1 MIDVAEVTY
10 RHDEGTIALDGCSLT
25 VADGETVLLCG
36 PNGSGKTTLLQHL
49 NGLLTPDEGT
59 VTVDGK
65 DASDHPVH
73 ARTAV
78 GTVFQDPRDGIVAAT
93 AGADAA
99 FGPENLGLERAEID
113 RRVEAALAAVGMR
126 GREDDRIEA
135 LSGGQRARVAVAGAL
150 AMEPAHLA
158 LDEPFAG
165 LDWPSARRLL
175 AHLDDLRASGVS
187 LVVATHDLRDLAPR
201 ADRVV
206 VLNDGAVV
214 HETDTPAPEALQEF
228 GVRPW

>member
-1 MIDVAEVTY
+1 MIDVADVTY
-10 RHDEGTIALDGCSLT
+10 RHDDGTVALDGCSLT
-25 VADGETVLLCG
+25 VRDGETVLLCG

-49 NGLLTPDEGT
+49 NGLLTPDAGT
-59 VTVDGK
+59 VRVDGR
-65 DASDHPVH
+65 DATDHPVH

-93 AGADAA
+93 VGADAA
-99 FGPENLGLERAEID
+99 FGPENLGLAHEEVD
-113 RRVEAALAAVGMR
+113 RRVGAALDAVGLA
-126 GREDDRIEA
+126 GREDARIEA

-175 AHLDDLRASGVS
+175 AHLDDLRESGVS

-206 VLNDGAVV
+206 VLGDGRVV
-214 HETDTPAPEALQEF
+214 HRTAEPEPEALESF

>member
-1 MIDVAEVTY
+1 MIAVNDVVY
-10 RHDEGTIALDGCSLT
+10 RHDDGTVALDGCSLT

-49 NGLLTPDEGT
+49 NGLRTPDEGT
-59 VTVDGK
+59 VRVDGR
-65 DASDHPVH
+65 DANEQPVH

-78 GTVFQDPRDGIVAAT
+78 GTVFQDPRDGVVAAT
-93 AGADAA
+93 VGADVA
-99 FGPENLGLERAEID
+99 FGPENLGLARDEVD
-113 RRVEAALAAVGMR
+113 RRVGAALAAVGLHDR
-126 GREDDRIEA
+126 ADSRIEA
-135 LSGGQRARVAVAGAL
+135 LSGGQRARAAVAGAL
-150 AMEPAHLA
+150 AMEPDHLA

-165 LDWPSARRLL
+165 LDWPAARRLL
-175 AHLDDLRASGVS
+175 AHLEDLRASGVS

-206 VLNDGAVV
+206 ALGGGEVV
-214 HETDTPAPEALQEF
+214 HETDEPDPETLREY